1 MFGEDDVV
9 RSHQERA
16 DVVFNLVI
24 AAFALLL
31 ARLWYLQIYKG
42 KQFFNYSLENR
53 LRKDVVRA
61 PRGMIFSRN
70 SVLLTHNVPRFDAV
84 IIPQYLESRDE
95 TIEYLASVLEL
106 QPETIRK
113 TLNRFGGQAK
123 YIPVVIKKNISRREV
138 AVIETEA
145 HKLPGVMIETFISRE
160 YTDRDTGA
168 HVLGYI
174 SEISQEKLPKLR
186 ERDKYEYKLG
196 DFIGQAGIEQQLDLD
211 IRGVDGYQFME
222 VDARGRMKRH
232 VGADDLYMGVDSQMP
247 VPGNNVRLSI
257 DRDVQLAAYHA
268 LDGKDGAAIAVD
280 IETGEILAMVSRP
293 AFDPSNFSTGLSS
306 NYWGQLVMDE
316 KRPLRDRTIQEHY
329 SPGSV
334 FKTLTAIAA
343 LEEGI
348 VNEKTTVHCTGKF
361 QMGARTFHCWKKE
374 GHGSV
379 DVYRSIKESCDT
391 FYYKIGSTIDIDVIH
406 KYATLFGMGQRLGI
420 ILPRETT
427 GLIPSKE
434 WKKKRTGQEWQR
446 GETLSCVIGQ
456 SFVNTTPLQL
466 AMFYSTIANE
476 GKLWRPHVIKEIF
489 TSTGILKK
497 NFDPELIHQFKLS
510 DKTWKIIKKS
520 LFDVVNIPGGTA
532 YSQRGKGIQMAGK
545 TGTAQVVSFSADKI
559 FSKCENNEYRF
570 RHHGLFAGYAPAINP
585 KIAFSVVVEHGCH
598 GSSAAGP
605 VAKAMA
611 QAFMNKYY
619 PNYQGKI
626 IAQEKLSY
634 DDVLN
639 DNKVNPIPMVRESN
653 PPHYYDEEGKQ
664 IKNWSLE
671 PQAMMNTGLNTKNTA
686 TDSEADQ
693 RTSAE

>member
-16 DVVFNLVI
+16 DIILNLIV
-24 AAFALLL
+24 ACFAILL

-53 LRKDVVRA
+53 LRKDIVRA
-61 PRGMIFSRN
+61 PRGMVFSRN

-84 IIPQYLESRDE
+84 IIPQYLESREE
-95 TIEYLASVLEL
+95 TVQYLATVLAMN
-106 QPETIRK
+106 PETILK
-113 TLNRFGGQAK
+113 TLKKFQGQAR

-138 AVIETEA
+138 AIIETEA

-160 YTDRDTGA
+160 YTDKDAGA
-168 HVLGYI
+168 HLLGYI

-211 IRGVDGYQFME
+211 IRGTDGYQFME

-232 VGADDLYMGVDSQMP
+232 VGSDDLYMGVDNKNP
-247 VPGNNVRLSI
+247 LPGNNVRLTV

-268 LDGKDGAAIAVD
+268 LDGKDGAAVAVD
-280 IETGEILAMVSRP
+280 IESGEVIAMVSRP
-293 AFDPSNFSTGLSS
+293 GFDPSVFSSGLTS

-316 KRPLRDRTIQEHY
+316 KRPLRDRVIQEHY

-334 FKTLTAIAA
+334 FKTLVAIAA

-348 VNEKTTVHCTGKF
+348 VNEKTTINCTGKF

-379 DVYRSIKESCDT
+379 DIYRSIRESCDT
-391 FYYKIGSTIDIDVIH
+391 YYYKIGTQIDIDTIH

-427 GLIPSKE
+427 GLIPTKA

-476 GKLWRPHVIKEIF
+476 GKLWRPHVIKEVF
-489 TSTGILKK
+489 SSTGELKK
-497 NFDPELIHQFKLS
+497 NAQPEMIHQFKLS
-510 DKTWKIIKKS
+510 DATWKMIKQS
-520 LFDVVNIPGGTA
+520 LYEVVNVPGGTA

-545 TGTAQVVSFSADKI
+545 TGTSQVVSFSADKI
-559 FSKCENNEYRF
+559 FNKCENNEYKY
-570 RHHGLFAGYAPAINP
+570 RHHGLFAGYAPSKNP
-585 KIAFSVVVEHGCH
+585 KIAFAVVVEHGCH

-611 QAFMNKYY
+611 SAYMNKYY
-619 PNYQGKI
+619 PTYQKKLI
-626 IAQEKLSY
+626 SQEKMTY
-634 DDVLN
+634 MEVIQ
-639 DNKVNPIPMVRESN
+639 DNISNPFPMVMENN
-653 PPHYYDEEGKQ
+653 PPNYYDEKGVQVKQ
-664 IKNWSLE
+664 WSLD
-671 PQAMMNTGLNTKNTA
+671 PSALLPAQALSG
-686 TDSEADQ
+686 E
-693 RTSAE
+693 

>member
-16 DVVFNLVI
+16 DIILNLVV
-24 AAFALLL
+24 ACFAILL

-53 LRKDVVRA
+53 LRKDIVRA
-61 PRGMIFSRN
+61 PRGMVFSRN

-95 TIEYLASVLEL
+95 TIQYLANVLSMNPDSISKIL
-106 QPETIRK
+106 KKFQ
-113 TLNRFGGQAK
+113 GQAR

-138 AVIETEA
+138 AIIETEA

-160 YTDRDTGA
+160 YTDKDAGA
-168 HVLGYI
+168 HLLGYI

-211 IRGVDGYQFME
+211 IRGIDGYQFME

-232 VGADDLYMGVDSQMP
+232 VGSDDLYMGVDNKNP
-247 VPGNNVRLSI
+247 LPGNNVRLTV
-257 DRDVQLAAYHA
+257 DRDVQLAAFHA
-268 LDGKDGAAIAVD
+268 LDGKDGAAVAVD
-280 IETGEILAMVSRP
+280 IESGEVIAMVSRP
-293 AFDPSNFSTGLSS
+293 GFDPSVFSSGLTS

-316 KRPLRDRTIQEHY
+316 KRPLRDRVIQEHY

-334 FKTLTAIAA
+334 FKTLVAIAA

-348 VNEKTTVHCTGKF
+348 VNEKTTINCTGKF

-379 DVYRSIKESCDT
+379 DIYRSIRESCDT
-391 FYYKIGSTIDIDVIH
+391 YYYKIGTQIDIDTIH

-427 GLIPSKE
+427 GLIPTKA
-434 WKKKRTGQEWQR
+434 WKKKRTGQEWQK

-456 SFVNTTPLQL
+456 SFINTTPLQL

-476 GKLWRPHVIKEIF
+476 GKLWRPHVIKEVF
-489 TSTGILKK
+489 SSTGELK
-497 NFDPELIHQFKLS
+497 NNVQPELIHQFKLS
-510 DKTWKIIKKS
+510 DATWKMIKQS
-520 LFDVVNIPGGTA
+520 LYEVVNVPGGTA

-545 TGTAQVVSFSADKI
+545 TGTSQVVSFSADKI
-559 FSKCENNEYRF
+559 FNKCENNEYKF
-570 RHHGLFAGYAPAINP
+570 RHHGLFAGYAPSKNP
-585 KIAFSVVVEHGCH
+585 KIAFAVVVEHGCH

-611 QAFMNKYY
+611 SAYMNKYY
-619 PNYQGKI
+619 PSYQKKLI
-626 IAQEKLSY
+626 DQEKMTY
-634 DDVLN
+634 MEVIQ
-639 DNKVNPIPMVRESN
+639 DNINNPFPMVMENN
-653 PPHYYDEEGKQ
+653 PPNYYDEKGVQ
-664 IKNWSLE
+664 IKQWSIDPNAILPVKAAGGE
-671 PQAMMNTGLNTKNTA
+671 
-686 TDSEADQ
+686 
-693 RTSAE
+693 

>member
-16 DVVFNLVI
+16 DIVLNLMV
-24 AAFALLL
+24 ACFAILL

-61 PRGMIFSRN
+61 PRGMVFSRN
-70 SVLLTHNVPRFDAV
+70 STLLTHNVPRFDAV

-95 TIEYLASVLEL
+95 TVQYLAEVLSMN
-106 QPETIRK
+106 PDSI
-113 TLNRFGGQAK
+113 NRILKRFQGQAR

-138 AVIETEA
+138 AIIETES

-160 YTDRDTGA
+160 YTDKDAGA
-168 HVLGYI
+168 HLLGYI

-186 ERDKYEYKLG
+186 ERDKYDYKLG

-211 IRGVDGYQFME
+211 IRGTDGYQFME

-232 VGADDLYMGVDSQMP
+232 VSSDDLYMGVDNRNP
-247 VPGNNVRLSI
+247 LPGNNVRLTI

-268 LDGKDGAAIAVD
+268 LEGKDGAAVAVD
-280 IETGEILAMVSRP
+280 IETGEIIAMVSRP
-293 AFDPSNFSTGLSS
+293 AFDPSIFSSGLTS
-306 NYWGQLVMDE
+306 NYWGQLIMDE

-334 FKTLTAIAA
+334 FKTLVAIAA
-343 LEEGI
+343 LEEKI
-348 VNEKTTVHCTGKF
+348 VNEKTTVNCTGKF

-379 DVYRSIKESCDT
+379 DIYRSLKESCDT
-391 FYYKIGSTIDIDVIH
+391 YYYKIGTQIDIDTIH

-420 ILPRETT
+420 ILPRETS
-427 GLIPSKE
+427 GLIPTKE
-434 WKKKRTGQEWQR
+434 YKKKRTGQEWQR

-466 AMFYSTIANE
+466 AMFYATIANE
-476 GKLWRPHVIKEIF
+476 GSLWRPHVIKDVF
-489 TSTGILKK
+489 SSTGELKK
-497 NFDPELIHQFKLS
+497 NYEPELIHQFKLS
-510 DKTWKIIKKS
+510 DATWKIIKQS
-520 LFDVVNIPGGTA
+520 LYEVVNVPGGTA
-532 YSQRGKGIQMAGK
+532 FSQRGKGIQMAGK
-545 TGTAQVVSFSADKI
+545 TGTSQVVSFSADKI

-570 RHHGLFAGYAPAINP
+570 RHHGLFAGYAPSKNP

-598 GSSAAGP
+598 GSSGAGP
-605 VAKAMA
+605 IAKAMA
-611 QAFMNKYY
+611 AAFMNKYY
-619 PNYQGKI
+619 PSYQKKLI
-626 IAQEKLSY
+626 SQEKMTYMEVIQDNIDNPVPMIMEMNPTRFY
-634 DDVLN
+634 DDKGV
-639 DNKVNPIPMVRESN
+639 KVKE
-653 PPHYYDEEGKQ
+653 
-664 IKNWSLE
+664 WSL
-671 PQAMMNTGLNTKNTA
+671 
-686 TDSEADQ
+686 DQ
-693 RTSAE
+693 VASKVQVPAEGGE

>member
-16 DVVFNLVI
+16 DIILNLIV
-24 AAFALLL
+24 ACFAILL

-53 LRKDVVRA
+53 LRKDIVRA
-61 PRGMIFSRN
+61 PRGMVFSRN

-84 IIPQYLESRDE
+84 IIPQYLESKEE
-95 TIEYLASVLEL
+95 TIQYLAEVLAMN
-106 QPETIRK
+106 PDSITK
-113 TLNRFGGQAK
+113 TLKKFQGQAR

-160 YTDRDTGA
+160 YTDKDAGA
-168 HVLGYI
+168 HLLGYI

-232 VGADDLYMGVDSQMP
+232 VSSDDLYMGVDNKNP
-247 VPGNNVRLSI
+247 LPGNNVRLTV

-268 LDGKDGAAIAVD
+268 LDGKDGAAVAVD
-280 IETGEILAMVSRP
+280 IESGEVIAMVSRP
-293 AFDPSNFSTGLSS
+293 GFDPSVFSSGLTS

-334 FKTLTAIAA
+334 FKTLVAIAA

-348 VNEKTTVHCTGKF
+348 VNEKTTVNCTGKF

-379 DVYRSIKESCDT
+379 DIYRSLRESCDT
-391 FYYKIGSTIDIDVIH
+391 YYYKIGTQIDIDTIH
-406 KYATLFGMGQRLGI
+406 KYSALFGMGQRLGI
-420 ILPRETT
+420 ILPRETS
-427 GLIPSKE
+427 GLIPTKA

-476 GKLWRPHVIKEIF
+476 GKLWRPHVIKEVF
-489 TSTGILKK
+489 SSTGELKRDIK
-497 NFDPELIHQFKLS
+497 PEMIHQFKLS
-510 DKTWKIIKKS
+510 DSTWKMIKQS
-520 LFDVVNIPGGTA
+520 LYEVVNVPGGTA

-545 TGTAQVVSFSADKI
+545 TGTSQVVSFSADKI

-570 RHHGLFAGYAPAINP
+570 RHHGLFAGYAPSKNP
-585 KIAFSVVVEHGCH
+585 KIAFAVVAEHGCH
-598 GSSAAGP
+598 GGSAAGP
-605 VAKAMA
+605 VARAMA
-611 QAFMNKYY
+611 AAYMNKYY
-619 PNYQGKI
+619 PSYQKKLI
-626 IAQEKLSY
+626 SQEKMTY
-634 DDVLN
+634 MEVIQ
-639 DNKVNPIPMVRESN
+639 DNINNPVPMVMEDN
-653 PPHYYDEEGKQ
+653 PPNYYDEKGVQ
-664 IKNWSLE
+664 IKQWVLDPNAVIPAQVSGGE
-671 PQAMMNTGLNTKNTA
+671 
-686 TDSEADQ
+686 
-693 RTSAE
+693 

>member
-16 DVVFNLVI
+16 DMVFNLVV
-24 AAFALLL
+24 ACFALVL

-53 LRKDVVRA
+53 LRKDIVRA

-70 SVLLTHNVPRFDAV
+70 SILLTHNVPRFDAV
-84 IIPQYLESRDE
+84 IIPQYLESKEE
-95 TIEYLASVLEL
+95 TIQYLAEVLEMN
-106 QPETIRK
+106 PESIK
-113 TLNRFGGQAK
+113 KILKRFQGQAR

-145 HKLPGVMIETFISRE
+145 HRLPGVMIETFISRE
-160 YTDRDTGA
+160 YTDKDAGA

-211 IRGVDGYQFME
+211 IRGTDGYQFME

-232 VGADDLYMGVDSQMP
+232 VGSDDLYMGVDNKNP
-247 VPGNNVRLSI
+247 IPGNNVRLTI

-268 LDGKDGAAIAVD
+268 LDGKDGAAVAVD
-280 IETGEILAMVSRP
+280 IETGEVIAMVSRP
-293 AFDPSNFSTGLSS
+293 AYDPSNFSTGLTS

-334 FKTLTAIAA
+334 FKTLVAIAA

-348 VNEKTTVHCTGKF
+348 VNEKTTVNCTGKF
-361 QMGARTFHCWKKE
+361 PMGSRTFHCWKKE
-374 GHGSV
+374 GHGAV
-379 DVYRSIKESCDT
+379 DIYRSIKESCDT
-391 FYYKIGSTIDIDVIH
+391 YYYKIGTQIDIDTIH

-427 GLIPSKE
+427 GLIPTKA
-434 WKKKRTGQEWQR
+434 WKKKRTGVEWQK

-466 AMFYSTIANE
+466 AMFYATIANE
-476 GKLWRPHVIKEIF
+476 GKLWRPHVIKEVF
-489 TSTGILKK
+489 SSTGELKK
-497 NFDPELIHQFKLS
+497 NYEPELIHQFKLS
-510 DKTWKIIKKS
+510 DATWRMIKQS
-520 LFDVVNIPGGTA
+520 LYEVVNVPGGTA

-545 TGTAQVVSFSADKI
+545 TGTSQVVSFSADKI

-570 RHHGLFAGYAPAINP
+570 RHHGLFAGYAPSKNP

-598 GSSAAGP
+598 GSSGAGP
-605 VAKAMA
+605 IAKAMA
-611 QAFMNKYY
+611 SAYMNKYY
-619 PNYQGKI
+619 PSYQNKL
-626 IAQEKLSY
+626 IAQEKMTFKE
-634 DDVLN
+634 VIE
-639 DNKVNPIPMVRESN
+639 DNITNPVPMIMETN
-653 PPHYYDEEGKQ
+653 PQNYYDEKGVQ
-664 IKNWSLE
+664 IKQWTLDKVPAAAAAPVASDGE
-671 PQAMMNTGLNTKNTA
+671 
-686 TDSEADQ
+686 
-693 RTSAE
+693 